1 MKNIKIAVL
10 SALLLAG
17 FSCKKEDS
25 KVAKA
30 EETKTEALISNQKIV
45 SISGG
50 VTEIVAALG
59 YEKEIVGIDVTSTY
73 PESLKSTAEE
83 LGHVRSMTIEPIMKL
98 NPTLILASDKDINP
112 DLLEK
117 IKASKIKTELFNQKF
132 SIDGTKKLIDQVAKA
147 LGNTNQQTLFDKIDA
162 DVKQIQ
168 PIAKRPKVLFIYARG
183 NMMMVGGKNTPMA
196 SIIEIAG
203 GQNAANDFEDFK
215 PLTPEAV
222 VQSNPDVLLFF
233 SSGLQSS
240 GGIESALKMPGVPQT
255 NAGKNKKVIALDGGL
270 LSSFGPRVGE
280 AALSLNK
287 LLIESSK

>member
-10 SALLLAG
+10 SVLLLAG

-25 KVAKA
+25 KVAKP
-30 EETKTEALISNQKIV
+30 EETKTEVPVSNQRIV

-59 YEKEIVGIDVTSTY
+59 HEKEIVGIDVTSTY

-98 NPTLILASDKDINP
+98 DPTLILASDKDINP

-117 IKASKIKTELFNQKF
+117 IKASGIKTELFQQEF

-147 LGNTNQQTLFDKIDA
+147 LGNTNQQILLDKIDA

-168 PIAKRPKVLFIYARG
+168 PIAKKPKVLFIYARG

-203 GQNAANDFEDFK
+203 GENAANDFEDFK

>member
-1 MKNIKIAVL
+1 MKNIKIAIL
-10 SALLLAG
+10 SALILSG

-25 KVAKA
+25 KV
-30 EETKTEALISNQKIV
+30 ETTPETQTEAPVSKQRIV

-50 VTEIVAALG
+50 VTEIVASLG
-59 YEKEIVGIDVTSTY
+59 HEKEIVGIDVTSTY
-73 PESLKSTAEE
+73 PENLKTTAEE
-83 LGHVRSMTIEPIMKL
+83 LGHVRSMTIEPIMAL
-98 NPTLILASDKDINP
+98 NPTLIVASDKDINP
-112 DLLEK
+112 ELLTK
-117 IKASKIKTELFNQKF
+117 IKASGIQTELFNQEF
-132 SIDGTKKLIDQVAKA
+132 TIDGTKKLIDQVAKA
-147 LGNTNQQTLFDKIDA
+147 LGNTNQQVLKDKIDA

-168 PIAKRPKVLFIYARG
+168 PIAKKPKVLFIYARG

-233 SSGLQSS
+233 TSGLQGS
-240 GGIESALKMPGVPQT
+240 GGVEGALKMPGVPQT
-255 NAGKNKKVIALDGGL
+255 NAGKNKKVIAMDGGL
-270 LSSFGPRVGE
+270 ISSFGPRVGE

-287 LLIESSK
+287 QLIESTK

>member
-17 FSCKKEDS
+17 LSCKKEDS
-25 KVAKA
+25 KVAKP
-30 EETKTEALISNQKIV
+30 EEAVAATPVSNQRIV

-59 YEKEIVGIDVTSTY
+59 HEKEIVGIDVTSTY

-98 NPTLILASDKDINP
+98 NPSLILASDKDINP

-117 IKASKIKTELFNQKF
+117 IKASGIKTELFQQTF
-132 SIDGTKKLIDQVAKA
+132 SIEGTKKLIEQVAKA
-147 LGNTNQQTLFDKIDA
+147 LGDTNQQALLDKIDA

-168 PIAKRPKVLFIYARG
+168 PIAKKPKVLFIYARG
-183 NMMMVGGKNTPMA
+183 NMMMVAGKNTPTA

-203 GQNAANDFEDFK
+203 GQNAAIDFEDFK

-222 VQSNPDVLLFF
+222 VQANPDVLLFF

-240 GGIESALKMPGVPQT
+240 GGVESALKMPGVPQT
-255 NAGKNKKVIALDGGL
+255 NAGKNKKVIAMDGGL

-287 LLIESSK
+287 LLTESSK

>member
-1 MKNIKIAVL
+1 MKNIKIAIL
-10 SALLLAG
+10 SAILLAG
-17 FSCKKEDS
+17 ISCKKDDS
-25 KVAKA
+25 KIAAA
-30 EETKTEALISNQKIV
+30 EETKTEKQVSNHRIV

-59 YEKEIVGIDVTSTY
+59 HEKEIVGTDVTSTY
-73 PESLKSTAEE
+73 PETLEATAEN
-83 LGHVRSMTIEPIMKL
+83 LGHVRSMTIEPVMAL
-98 NPTLILASDKDINP
+98 NPTLILASDKDVNP

-117 IKASKIKTELFNQKF
+117 IKASKLQTELFKQEF
-132 SIDGTKKLIDQVAKA
+132 TIEGTKNLINQVAKA
-147 LGNTNQQTLFDKIDA
+147 LGNTNQQALLDKIDA

-168 PIAKRPKVLFIYARG
+168 PIANKPKVLFIYARG

-233 SSGLQSS
+233 TTGLQGS
-240 GGIESALKMPGVPQT
+240 GGVEGALKMPGVPQT

-270 LSSFGPRVGE
+270 ISSFGPRVGE

-287 LLIESSK
+287 LLIESTK

>member
-10 SALLLAG
+10 SAILLAG
-17 FSCKKEDS
+17 ISCKKEDS
-25 KVAKA
+25 KVVNNEDK
-30 EETKTEALISNQKIV
+30 KTEQPASNQRIV

-50 VTEIVAALG
+50 ITEIVSALG
-59 YEKEIVGIDVTSTY
+59 HEKEIVGTDVTSTY
-73 PESLKSTAEE
+73 PETLEATAEN

-98 NPTLILASDKDINP
+98 NPSLILASDKDINTE
-112 DLLEK
+112 LLEK
-117 IKASKIKTELFNQKF
+117 IKASGIKTELFKQEF
-132 SIDGTKKLIDQVAKA
+132 TIDGTKKLIDQVAKT
-147 LGNTNQQTLFDKIDA
+147 LGNTNQQTLLDKIDA

-168 PIAKRPKVLFIYARG
+168 PIASKPKVLFIYARG

-233 SSGLQSS
+233 STGLQSS
-240 GGIESALKMPGVPQT
+240 GGAESALKMPGVSQT

-287 LLIESSK
+287 LLIESLK